1 MNTKALSTRMDRVPF
16 LSDDFFSKPW
26 NDWFNAGLTS
36 RAMNVP
42 AVNISERKDDFQV
55 TMAAPGLKKE
65 DFKIRLEGTI
75 LTISSEKEEESKE
88 DDEKFTRREYSYS
101 SFERSFSLPE
111 EVNQSAIEAQY
122 KDGVLS
128 LTLPKKEEAKRMAV
142 SKQIT
147 VK

>member
-1 MNTKALSTRMDRVPF
+1 MTTKALSTRMDRVPF

-36 RAMNVP
+36 RVMNVP

-88 DDEKFTRREYSYS
+88 DDENFTRREYSYS

-111 EVNQSAIEAQY
+111 EVNQNAIEAQY

>member
-36 RAMNVP
+36 RTMNVP

-75 LTISSEKEEESKE
+75 LTISSEKEEESEEKN
-88 DDEKFTRREYSYS
+88 EKFTRREYSYS